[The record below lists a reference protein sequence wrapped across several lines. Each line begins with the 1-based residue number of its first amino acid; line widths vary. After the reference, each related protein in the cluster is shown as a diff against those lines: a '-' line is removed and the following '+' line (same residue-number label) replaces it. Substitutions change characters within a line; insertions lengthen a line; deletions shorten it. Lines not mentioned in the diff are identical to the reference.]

1 MHFSEDD
8 LRSALRR
15 KTPSEDFTGKV
26 LSQIGKLQIEDA
38 QVVRQSE
45 SPRLRFWPVSL
56 RWATAGALAASLL
69 VGIGAF
75 QYHRYEVRQDAKRQA
90 VLAIQITKAKLDG
103 ALRRALYLRRD
114 SE

>member
-26 LSQIGKLQIEDA
+26 LSQIGRLEIQDA
-38 QVVRQSE
+38 QVVRQPVRSG
-45 SPRLRFWPVSL
+45 LKFWPWSF

-75 QYHRYEVRQDAKRQA
+75 QYHRYQMRQDVKRQA
-90 VLAIQITKAKLDG
+90 VLAVQITKAKLDG
-103 ALRRALYLRRD
+103 ALRQALYLRRD